1 VGLPSLK
8 RSAKNED
15 IMNRSLTI
23 FAAGFVALLFTSSC
37 ENNNDRVR
45 RLVGETVDSV
55 TPTKILRDANDLDS
69 KLGASEEFSL
79 PLDSLPASFSA
90 FNPVEVRRQ
99 YPGSYF
105 IVTAM
110 WNQHRTGL
118 WIAAPTEVIPTSTKY
133 VTYEKLADRLYLH
146 QN

>member
-1 VGLPSLK
+1 MISIAALVVFL
-8 RSAKNED
+8 
-15 IMNRSLTI
+15 
-23 FAAGFVALLFTSSC
+23 FASSC
-37 ENNNDRVR
+37 ESNNDKVR
-45 RLVGETVDSV
+45 REVGETLEAV
-55 TPTKILRDANDLDS
+55 TPAKILNDANDLDAR
-69 KLGASEEFSL
+69 LGASEELSI
-79 PLDSLPASFSA
+79 PLDTLPASFAA

-105 IVTAM
+105 IITAM

-133 VTYEKLADRLYLH
+133 VTYKKLADRLYLH